1 VNRKQEGIDMN
12 YQKIEKSI
20 VSYEGSDLWLSKNQ
34 NGDRFLCSPGNPLGL
49 TDQIEPGIFA
59 LSAHNAALMRKYFP
73 WLNPQP
79 LGLQTS
85 AGTGDR
91 LGLAT
96 TGHILAFE
104 GSGIAPIFAQ
114 QSVRE
119 NVRTHRTPQQVMDDA
134 MWGVFE
140 MGWRLPWGADGDH
153 LKNSEDIKSFVDA
166 GYTFFTIDPGAFVC
180 KADSEIS
187 NVQLIEALDD
197 FNFEAFQISL
207 DSLLKSYNTQKLPVE
222 NINCSDH
229 DVLIALIKYGKAIL
243 HVKEMYL
250 DLSQRMGLKPFDFEV
265 SVDETDWPTSVFEHY
280 FIANEMKRLG
290 IQWTSLAPRFVGRF
304 EKGVDYIGDLS
315 QFETEYKIHAA
326 IQKYFGNYKISLHS
340 GSDKFSIYR
349 ICATNSDYKIHLKT
363 AGTSYLEALRV
374 LALIEPKL
382 FREIYAFSRKQY
394 DTDKVSYHV
403 SAEFSKMPIPD
414 ELSDDQLPVLLDN
427 FQARQAL
434 HVCFGS
440 VLDQFGK
447 ELLVML
453 KQNRDIYDKTIKNHF
468 IRHLADFIQ

>member
-1 VNRKQEGIDMN
+1 MN
-12 YQKIEKSI
+12 YQKIEKSFI
-20 VSYEGSDLWLSKNQ
+20 SHEGSDLWMSKNET
-34 NGDRFLCSPGNPLGL
+34 GDRFLCSTGNSLGL
-49 TDQIEPGIFA
+49 RDEIETGVFS
-59 LSAHNAALMRKYFP
+59 LSPHNAAILRENIA

-79 LGLQTS
+79 LGLKTS

-119 NVRTHRTPQQVMDDA
+119 NIRTHRTPQQVMDDA

-153 LKNSEDIKSFVDA
+153 LKNSEDIRSFVDA
-166 GYTFFTIDPGAFVC
+166 GYTFFTIDPGAYVC
-180 KADSEIS
+180 KADPETSEAGVKES
-187 NVQLIEALDD
+187 LHD

-207 DSLLKSYNTQKLPVE
+207 ESLLKSYHVSKLPVE
-222 NINCSDH
+222 NTHCSDH
-229 DVLIALIKYGKAIL
+229 DVLIALVKYGKAIL
-243 HVKEMYL
+243 HVKEMFL
-250 DLSQRMGLKPFDFEV
+250 DVKQRMGSKPFDFEV

-290 IQWTSLAPRFVGRF
+290 IHWTSLAPRFVGRF
-304 EKGVDYIGDLS
+304 EKGVDYLGDLNL
-315 QFETEYKIHAA
+315 FEAEYKIHAA
-326 IQKYFGNYKISLHS
+326 IQKHFGDYKISLHS

-349 ICATNSDYKIHLKT
+349 ICAINSDYKIHLKT

-374 LALIEPKL
+374 LAITDPKL

-403 SAEFSKMPIPD
+403 SAEFSKMPVPD
-414 ELSDDQLPVLLDN
+414 ELADNQLPDLLDN

-440 VLDQFGK
+440 VLDRFGK
-447 ELLVML
+447 EFIGML
-453 KQNRDIYDKTIKNHF
+453 KQNRDLYDEIIKAHF
-468 IRHLADFIQ
+468 CRHLADFTAIRNLD